1 MKDNIFKEA
10 IEIQM
15 MVGEPALYEGMAE
28 EAIELAHAALKTAR
42 ILRGENPTPARY
54 ENAKMAVTEEYS
66 DLETYA
72 HTLGVAIDPDIYRE
86 KKERMLAR
94 IREAKG

>member
-42 ILRGENPTPARY
+42 ILRGENPTPAD
-54 ENAKMAVTEEYS
+54 EETTRRALIEECT
-66 DLETYA
+66 DLMFY
-72 HTLGVAIDPDIYRE
+72 LNVLDVSLDYKVYRI
-86 KKERMLAR
+86 KKRRMEER
-94 IREAKG
+94 IGEADV

>member
-1 MKDNIFKEA
+1 MKDNIFA
-10 IEIQM
+10 QNIEIQLII
-15 MVGEPALYEGMAE
+15 GQPALLEGLAE
-28 EAIELAHAALKTAR
+28 EATELAHAALKAAR

-54 ENAKMAVTEEYS
+54 ENAKIAVTEEYS

-72 HTLGVAIDPDIYRE
+72 HILGVAIDPDIYRE